1 MFDYSKLD
9 QPEVLSHIFHPRPVE
24 RSILPLGAT
33 DLDWP
38 VAGAILGCRFYAA
51 SKEAPTI
58 LFFHGNGEIVSD
70 YDEIAGHYVKHG
82 MNLLMT
88 TYRGYGWSSGQP
100 TVSTMFADG
109 EAIYSLAV
117 AWLAEQAYTG
127 PIFVMGRS
135 LGSAAAIDLAANH
148 PDSLK
153 GMIIESGFAD
163 TLPLTRTLGIDTSG
177 SDITE
182 DECFNN
188 CRKIETIKLPT
199 MILHGARDTM
209 ISVPQ
214 AEKLQACSGAK
225 NKQFL
230 IIPGAEHNTM
240 IDCGG
245 ALYFQTIKK
254 FIDSITGTSDWRRR
268 RKEQQ
273 EARGQNGA

>member
-1 MFDYSKLD
+1 MFAYTKLD
-9 QPEVLSHIFHPRPVE
+9 QPEVLSHIFHPRPAA
-24 RSILPLGAT
+24 RSSLPIAAI

-38 VAGAILGCRFYAA
+38 VSGATLGCRFYAA
-51 SKEAPTI
+51 AKEAPTI

-70 YDEIAGHYVKHG
+70 YDDIAEQYTKHG

-100 TVSTMFADG
+100 TVTAMFRDG
-109 EAIYSLAV
+109 EELHDLAL

-127 PIFVMGRS
+127 PLFVMGRS
-135 LGSAAAIDLAANH
+135 LGSAAAIDLTANH
-148 PDSLK
+148 PDSIK
-153 GMIIESGFAD
+153 GLIIESGFAD

-177 SDITE
+177 SDISE

-199 MILHGARDTM
+199 LILHGARDAM

-214 AEKLQACSGAK
+214 AEKLQACSGAR

-230 IIPGAEHNTM
+230 VIPGAEHSTM
-240 IDCGG
+240 ILCGG
-245 ALYFQTIKK
+245 VLYFQTIKK
-254 FIDSITGTSDWRRR
+254 FIDSVTGTSDWRQR

-273 EARGQNGA
+273 ELRIKNGA